1 MRRQSILR
9 GLLIIVLILFI
20 AININGINSFLS
32 FHTDKTVEFG
42 HSTAVVPQAWNTTKE
57 ANVKDIVKTPEAL
70 TNEYII
76 FDHWDDWPED
86 HITKISEAKFKDMEN
101 GSYKVLKNDQQIMGG
116 VNVSKQY
123 FSNPSRNNNVTWT
136 TIGVNYVFAKED
148 TNYTIQVHYF
158 TNQDYNNTTFMKVV
172 DDSVDYDIS
181 NIHNKDYNAA
191 VSAIRHGFNKIVEVF
206 PH

>member
-1 MRRQSILR
+1 MRRKDILHAV
-9 GLLIIVLILFI
+9 LIFIIILFI
-20 AININGINSFLS
+20 ATNINAINSFLS
-32 FHTDKTVEFG
+32 LKTDKSIEFG
-42 HSTAVVPQAWNTTKE
+42 HSATVVPEAWNTTE
-57 ANVKDIVKTPEAL
+57 ELNMTNESKTPNAI
-70 TNEYII
+70 TNKYVVI
-76 FDHWDDWPED
+76 DHWDDWPED
-86 HITKISEAKFKDMEN
+86 HISSISEAKFRAMEN
-101 GSYKVLKNDQQIMGG
+101 GGYKVLKTEDITLGG
-116 VNVSKQY
+116 IPVSKQY

-191 VSAIRHGFNKIVEVF
+191 VSAIRHGFNKIVEVI

>member
-1 MRRQSILR
+1 MRRKDILHAV
-9 GLLIIVLILFI
+9 LIFIIILFI
-20 AININGINSFLS
+20 ATNINAINSFLS
-32 FHTDKTVEFG
+32 LKTDKSIEFG
-42 HSTAVVPQAWNTTKE
+42 HSATVVPEAWNTTE
-57 ANVKDIVKTPEAL
+57 ELNMTNESKTPNAI
-70 TNEYII
+70 TNKYVVI
-76 FDHWDDWPED
+76 DHWDDWPED
-86 HITKISEAKFKDMEN
+86 HISSISEAKFRAMEN
-101 GSYKVLKNDQQIMGG
+101 GGYKVLKTEDITLGG
-116 VNVSKQY
+116 IPVSKQY

-191 VSAIRHGFNKIVEVF
+191 VSAIRHGFDRIVEAV

>member
-70 TNEYII
+70 TNGYII

-123 FSNPSRNNNVTWT
+123 FSNPSRDTDTIWNH
-136 TIGVNYVFAKED
+136 IGVNYVFHTQD
-148 TNYTIQVHYF
+148 TNYAIQLHYF
-158 TNQDYNNTTFMKVV
+158 TDHDYNNTTFQKE
-172 DDSVDYDIS
+172 VDYRIEDDMA
-181 NIHNKDYNAA
+181 NIHNNQYNGF
-191 VSAIRHGFNKIVEVF
+191 VSGIRDMYNFMMSF
-206 PH
+206 F